1 MKFLY
6 AFWIN
11 DRIDLPT
18 HICAHMVKVF
28 HSKST
33 TNRLPYYGLIMK
45 FLVVNFIF
53 IPHIKPPEKVQNVG
67 KHTLSQSKSNKG
79 HSKSLPSSHPS
90 HGCMQSDMVEAIQ
103 LLTERSSSFASALS
117 TLIANQEVLKLDLMK
132 LVADVGLIRKPLK
145 IYEASTNTNPPEEGE
160 KDVEEE
166 EVEEE
171 DEEEEVEEGDDEEE
185 GEEDEGDDVAD
196 KGAVASTTS
205 DDE

>member
-103 LLTERSSSFASALS
+103 LLTESF
-117 TLIANQEVLKLDLMK
+117 KH
-132 LVADVGLIRKPLK
+132 
-145 IYEASTNTNPPEEGE
+145 TNPPEEGE

-185 GEEDEGDDVAD
+185 GEEDEGDDAAEE
-196 KGAVASTTS
+196 GVASLRLMMSSPFGSFLTKG
-205 DDE
+205 E